1 MPSWINLS
9 TRINANIKRPSAG
22 KQFQCAR
29 PFYSGKVLWSLDGLL
44 VALAGAHTIH
54 GGYGRHENFAAA
66 DASGLCC
73 LHDDVADAVG
83 VIVLD
88 N

>member
-1 MPSWINLS
+1 M
-9 TRINANIKRPSAG
+9 
-22 KQFQCAR
+22 
-29 PFYSGKVLWSLDGLL
+29 WSLDGLL
-44 VALAGAHTIH
+44 VALAGAQTIH
-54 GGYGRHENFAAA
+54 DGYRRHENFAAA
-66 DASGLCC
+66 DASGLFC